1 MIRVVHGERPDEAL
15 VDQVDALGEA
25 VVVRVDEERALDN
38 QNVRKELSKE
48 EIQMLE
54 LSANHYSDKPK
65 IYMENLKNETI

>member
-38 QNVRKELSKE
+38 QKVRKELSKK
-48 EIQMLE
+48 EI
-54 LSANHYSDKPK
+54 
-65 IYMENLKNETI
+65 ETFSV